1 MLESGF
7 VHAPEDQLERYAL
20 GMVSSEEELAP
31 LEEHLL
37 VCPECQDKLREV
49 ETFIA
54 HFRPVASR
62 LRAEDARAVSQ
73 QTNPGRIRRAWDALR
88 RFPAPLRVTVA
99 LAMATGIVFVVPRL
113 SQHPA
118 SYEAVALEAVRGAGS
133 ASGSQTHLERIPQLE
148 IDLTQLSAQ
157 SSWTVEVVD
166 QTGGK
171 IFETMVKSSGNRLQ
185 VNLDRPLPR
194 GSYYVRLYGASRDEL
209 LREFGLESR

>member
-1 MLESGF
+1 MPESGF
-7 VHAPEDQLERYAL
+7 VHASEDQLERYAL
-20 GMVSSEEELAP
+20 GKVCSDEELAP

-37 VCPECQDKLREV
+37 VCPECQDRLQEV

-54 HFRPVASR
+54 RFRPVASR

-73 QTNPGRIRRAWDALR
+73 QTNPGRIRQAWDALKR
-88 RFPAPLRVTVA
+88 SSVPVRVTVA

-113 SQHPA
+113 SQRTA
-118 SYEAVALEAVRGAGS
+118 SFETVALEAVRGAGS
-133 ASGSQTHLERIPQLE
+133 ASGSQAHLERIPQLE
-148 IDLTQLSAQ
+148 IDLTQLSPQ

-166 QTGGK
+166 QSGGK